1 MRVDN
6 ERIVGWDQTVDK
18 NEPLGSAAFA
28 VIIKILLSLIGFMK
42 KKEINNQ

>member
-18 NEPLGSAAFA
+18 NGSAAFA
-28 VIIKILLSLIGFMK
+28 VIIKILLSLIGSMK